1 MGKVYFLTDTHNV
14 KIGFTSGEVNK
25 RLKQLNTGSPYQL
38 YILWWVEG
46 DLNKEKELHDKF
58 SYLRIKENGEWFE
71 AGIDLIKYIN
81 EVNEKP
87 NTYVDSLDGVL
98 MTFLK
103 L

>member
-1 MGKVYFLTDTHNV
+1 MVDNV
-14 KIGFTSGEVNK
+14 
-25 RLKQLNTGSPYQL
+25 
-38 YILWWVEG
+38 
-46 DLNKEKELHDKF
+46 
-58 SYLRIKENGEWFE
+58 
-71 AGIDLIKYIN
+71 IN